1 MSKKKEEC
9 YASYGLCH
17 CSECRPTAPYPGPWL
32 ERAKSPNGQYARSV
46 WVAAQQASTSTGIHG
61 LLTEAC
67 LAGCCCMKCRPVE
80 VWLPSK
86 LASTHHGVA
95 TEICL
100 RGCCCAQC
108 RPALAAQQAMDH
120 EKFYDART
128 RIRFDKSVALAA
140 GMTLI
145 GVFLTASNPAHTG
158 VLLLVFCWLLLH
170 VFEVERYQ
178 P

>member
-9 YASYGLCH
+9 YASYGLCR
-17 CSECRPTAPYPGPWL
+17 CSKCRPKLFFPNEYREACPGSWLEPAVAPYPGPFL
-32 ERAKSPNGQYARSV
+32 EQAK
-46 WVAAQQASTSTGIHG
+46 
-61 LLTEAC
+61 
-67 LAGCCCMKCRPVE
+67 RP
-80 VWLPSK
+80 K

-108 RPALAAQQAMDH
+108 RPAKAALQAMQRED
-120 EKFYDART
+120 EKRYLKSRV
-128 RIRFDKSVALAA
+128 RIDKSVALAA
-140 GMTLI
+140 GVTLL
-145 GVFLTASNPAHTG
+145 GVFLTVSNPPHMG